1 MVPYIL
7 STVLLIIY
15 SNSRYLVNT
24 ISYDALIITFTGMTI
39 LYLLRFQAIKRSVIL
54 KLAKKMKVENVG
66 CKVNNRAFEVDEGD
80 LDIFM

>member
-1 MVPYIL
+1 
-7 STVLLIIY
+7 
-15 SNSRYLVNT
+15 
-24 ISYDALIITFTGMTI
+24 MTI

-80 LDIFM
+80 LDILMQLN